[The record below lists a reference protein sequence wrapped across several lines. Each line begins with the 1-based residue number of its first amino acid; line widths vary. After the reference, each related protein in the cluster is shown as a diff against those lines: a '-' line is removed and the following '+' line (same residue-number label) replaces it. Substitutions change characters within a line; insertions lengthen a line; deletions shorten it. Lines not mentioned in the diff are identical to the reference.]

1 MKPTENTFSF
11 SINAVR
17 EQAEPPNEKVEKLES
32 PESFDL
38 FDKFVRGAREREH
51 ATGSGQRVLRSPSQ
65 CGAKRTRFLASGSGF
80 AALTNWFTPYVF
92 TSVGY

>member
-38 FDKFVRGAREREH
+38 FDKFDRGERAR
-51 ATGSGQRVLRSPSQ
+51 ACGSFPAFSPAGNPHRVFFLGCCMPTVT
-65 CGAKRTRFLASGSGF
+65 TRGV
-80 AALTNWFTPYVF
+80 TK
-92 TSVGY
+92 

>member
-11 SINAVR
+11 SINAVC

-51 ATGSGQRVLRSPSQ
+51 ATGSGQRGLRSPSQ
-65 CGAKRTRFLASGSGF
+65 CGTHMVDLGSSWGFSTRRETIAGF
-80 AALTNWFTPYVF
+80 RCF
-92 TSVGY
+92 

>member
-51 ATGSGQRVLRSPSQ
+51 ATGSGQRPLSHSLTMRNKRVLPWRFS
-65 CGAKRTRFLASGSGF
+65 TRRETIAGF
-80 AALTNWFTPYVF
+80 RCF
-92 TSVGY
+92 